1 MKVRV
6 TSEIGRLRAVL
17 VHTPGPELLAV
28 TPRTREDFLYDDIIE
43 AETARQE
50 HQRLVAILEHF
61 TKVYQVR
68 DLLETAL
75 EQRAVRELFA
85 SETMDIV
92 PSEPLAREIEA
103 LGPKQLTTMLIEG
116 KEERAGLLAT
126 ALNESGYELPPLPNL
141 FFTRDSCIPVGEHVL
156 IGSMRYGIRWPEEL
170 IMKAIFMHHPEFES
184 RGLLYDGSIE
194 RRHHYTIEGGDVH
207 PLREDLVVIGFSERS
222 SPAAIDGLA
231 SLLFEKTVV
240 TDVIIVVMPEHATAI
255 HLDMVFTQVDRE
267 LCVVYPPHFLGPERL
282 RVLHWRKGEARLREP
297 ATFFEALKSVD
308 LKLEPVLCGGER
320 RTLQDREQ
328 WASGCNFA
336 AMRPGVVL
344 SYARNEA
351 TLREMERTGFRIV
364 PADAFLR
371 GEAPLKDGDRAVITF
386 PGSELV
392 RGGGGPRCMT
402 CPVQRDDPWT

>member
-43 AETARQE
+43 ADTARQE
-50 HQRLVAILEHF
+50 HQRLVAILEQF
-61 TKVYQVR
+61 ATVYHVR
-68 DLLETAL
+68 DLLQSVL
-75 EQRAVRELFA
+75 EQKVVRELFS

-92 PSEPLAREIEA
+92 PSEPLAREIEEM
-103 LGPKQLTTMLIEG
+103 GPSQLTTMLIEG
-116 KEERAGLLAT
+116 KEERPGLLAT

-141 FFTRDSCIPVGEHVL
+141 FFTRDSCIPVGDHVL

-170 IMKAIFMHHPEFES
+170 IMKAIFTHHAEFQS

-194 RRHHYTIEGGDVH
+194 RRHQYTIEGGDVH

-222 SPAAIDGLA
+222 SPAAIDGLT
-231 SLLFEKTVV
+231 SLLFEKTAV

-255 HLDMVFTQVDRE
+255 HLDMVFTQLDRE

-282 RVLHWRKGEARLREP
+282 RVLHWRKGDARLREP
-297 ATFFEALKSVD
+297 ATFFDALKSVD
-308 LKLEPVLCGGER
+308 LTLEPILCGGDR

-328 WASGCNFA
+328 WASGCNFV

-351 TLREMERTGFRIV
+351 TLRELERTGFRLI

-371 GEAPLKDGDRAVITF
+371 GEAPLRDEDRAVITF
-386 PGSELV
+386 QGSELV

-402 CPVQRDDPWT
+402 CPVQRDDSWT